1 MRLAITGGKGGT
13 GKSTIATALSF
24 ELAKKYKVALID
36 VDVECPDDHII
47 LSIERN
53 KVKEVETLLPF
64 FDLRSC
70 KKCGKCSQTCRENAI
85 FFVKGKYPILISQ
98 QCNGCGACINV
109 CPENSIKKDRQI
121 IGSIYHGK
129 LGTDFINSLN
139 SSFFKTSSA
148 EILKNESNENVKEN
162 IQKNFL
168 LISGEV
174 EVGCEATSLMVNSTR
189 KYAEQLE
196 QDFDFLIIDTPAGTH
211 CNVISA
217 LTDIDLAI
225 AVTEPTPFGAHDLEL
240 ILKLLEKIA
249 EQGFEPSKQASIEV
263 VGEFKKYNSQTK
275 IIINRSDIG
284 DKNLIY
290 HTVDPYGIEVL
301 EEITYDKS
309 FLENY
314 SKGIPITNQKIE
326 KIANYV
332 RFLNE

>member
-24 ELAKKYKVALID
+24 ELAKKFKVALID

-85 FFVKGKYPILISQ
+85 FFVKEKYPILISQ

-109 CPENSIKKDRQI
+109 CPENTIKKDRQI
-121 IGSIYHGK
+121 IGIIYHGK
-129 LGTDFINSLN
+129 LDTDFINSLN
-139 SSFFKTSSA
+139 SSFFEINSS
-148 EILKNESNENVKEN
+148 EILKNESNEHIKEN

-174 EVGCEATSLMVNSTR
+174 EVGCESTSLVVNSTR

-196 QDFDFLIIDTPAGTH
+196 PDFDFLIIDTPAGTH

-225 AVTEPTPFGAHDLEL
+225 AVTEPTPLGAHDLEL
-240 ILKLLEKIA
+240 ILQLLEKIA
-249 EQGFEPSKQASIEV
+249 KQGFELSKSLLGRTE
-263 VGEFKKYNSQTK
+263 EYNSQTK

-290 HTVDPYGIEVL
+290 QAVGQYGLDVI
-301 EEITYDKS
+301 EEIPYDKS

-314 SKGIPITNQKIE
+314 SKGIPVTNQKIE

-332 RFLNE
+332 RSLYE